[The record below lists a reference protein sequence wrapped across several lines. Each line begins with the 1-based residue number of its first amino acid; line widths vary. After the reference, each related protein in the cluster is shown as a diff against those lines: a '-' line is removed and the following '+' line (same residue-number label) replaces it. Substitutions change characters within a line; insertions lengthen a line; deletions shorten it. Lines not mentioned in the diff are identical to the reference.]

1 MQMLRRLT
9 AKAAA
14 FILTTVMLTACLA
27 KAEPIQAGSRAADS
41 GPGAVSQTQESD
53 ASGGTQ
59 GGVDAAASK
68 AQSAGA
74 GEISITDGQGQT
86 GVQDTDT
93 LSQSGTAAQTE
104 QTSAAQNYDALIQ
117 KTQYA
122 RTSLNIRTQP
132 STDAPSIGRFASGDA
147 VSVIATVDEKW
158 TGIVY
163 GGQPAYVA
171 TEYLTDD
178 KSWRENLRSDN
189 GYADRSQIA
198 LDTGW
203 TYAGYSEIHS
213 GTATMYLATGTR
225 KNRIVGVN
233 AGHGTSGGTSVKTW
247 CHPDQTAKVTGG
259 TTAAGATKAV
269 AVSTGMT
276 FADGTAESRVTLREA
291 QILKELLLSEGY
303 DVLMI
308 RDSDDVQL
316 DNVARTVIC
325 NNVADC
331 HIAIH
336 WDGDGLSYDKG
347 CFYMSVPDAL
357 KSMEPVSYTWQ
368 KSERLG
374 DCLISG
380 LKTQGCKIMGE
391 GSMDMDLTQTSFST
405 IASVDIE
412 LGNQSSDH
420 SEETLTRLAQGLLAG
435 VNAFFTE

>member
-1 MQMLRRLT
+1 MAAR
-9 AKAAA
+9 AAA
-14 FILTTVMLTACLA
+14 FMLTTVMLTACLA

-41 GPGAVSQTQESD
+41 GPGAVLQVQESSAGVESMTQAETATD
-53 ASGGTQ
+53 SGTQ
-59 GGVDAAASK
+59 S
-68 AQSAGA
+68 
-74 GEISITDGQGQT
+74 E
-86 GVQDTDT
+86 
-93 LSQSGTAAQTE
+93 TAAKVSQIE
-104 QTSAAQNYDALIQ
+104 QTSASQSYDALIQ

-122 RTSLNIRTQP
+122 KTSLNIRQQP
-132 STDAPSIGRFASGDA
+132 STDALSLGRFSSGDA
-147 VSVIATVDEKW
+147 VSVIGTVDEKW
-158 TGIVY
+158 TSIVY
-163 GGQPAYVA
+163 GGQLAYVA

-178 KSWRENLRSDN
+178 KDWRIKLRSEN
-189 GYADRSQIA
+189 GYADRSRIG
-198 LDTGW
+198 LDASW

-213 GTATMYLATGTR
+213 GAATMYLATGTR

-276 FADGTAESRVTLREA
+276 FADGTAESSVTLREA

-368 KSERLG
+368 KSEHLG
-374 DCLISG
+374 ACLISG
-380 LKTQGCKIMGE
+380 LKSQDCKIMGE

-420 SEETLTRLAQGLLAG
+420 SDATLTRLAQGLLAG
-435 VNAFFTE
+435 VNAFFDE